1 MIISNKTSVE
11 ISVNN
16 LKIGMYV
23 SNLDRSWIETP
34 YLLQGILI
42 QSQEDIN
49 ELARH
54 CNYVYVDWDKS
65 ETFVAPRLVHSKK
78 SVVSQP
84 IANANGKHR
93 TEDAEILKLQSQRTV
108 TYTETRSL
116 KEELPAAKKAFDVAS
131 TLLSEISTSVKY
143 NTKLNIQAAH
153 DVVDA
158 LRESVVRNP
167 DAALLLARLKTSG
180 QELYDYAINVS
191 VQMLA
196 FGRHLGLPRKE
207 LAVLGLGG
215 LLMDIGKSRLP
226 TELQIKNKAL
236 LDPSEHKL
244 MKQHVSYGEEI
255 IARSSKIPEE
265 VVKIVTQ
272 HHEREN
278 GNGYPR
284 GLNASQIHVYA
295 RMAAIVDCYEE
306 LIVERFGMPALKP
319 FHAFRKLKEDAHNG
333 LNSILVDQFAQCVG
347 MFPVGSLVGLNT
359 GEIAIVLTHN
369 RTNVFLP
376 HVMIILDAKK
386 QPYATPLTLDLRSA
400 DPSPDGTQ
408 YTIISD
414 LPPGAYGIDA
424 KQYYL

>member
-1 MIISNKTSVE
+1 MIITNKTSVE

-16 LKIGMYV
+16 LKAGMYV
-23 SNLDRSWIETP
+23 SDLDRPWLETP

-65 ETFVAPRLVHSKK
+65 ESFVAPLLTPSKG
-78 SVVSQP
+78 SAASLR
-84 IANANGKHR
+84 IANANETHR
-93 TEDAEILKLQSQRTV
+93 TEDAEILKLQRQRTE
-108 TYTETRSL
+108 TYTDTRTT
-116 KEELPAAKKAFDVAS
+116 KEELPAAKKAFDTAF
-131 TLLSEISTSVKY
+131 TLLREISTSVKH

-153 DVVDA
+153 EVVDA

-167 DAALLLARLKTSG
+167 DAALLLARLKTTG
-180 QELYDYAINVS
+180 QELYDNAINAS

-226 TELQIKNKAL
+226 TEIQTKSNFL
-236 LDPSEHKL
+236 LNASEREL
-244 MKQHVSYGEEI
+244 MKQHVSYGEDI
-255 IARSSKIPEE
+255 IAWSNKMPEE
-265 VVKIVTQ
+265 VVKIITQ

-284 GLNASQIHVYA
+284 GLNASQLHVYA

-306 LIVERFGMPALKP
+306 LIVGRFGMPAVKP
-319 FHAFRKLKEDAHNG
+319 FHAFRKLRENAYSG
-333 LNSILVDQFAQCVG
+333 LNSTLVDQFAQCLG

-369 RTNVFLP
+369 RTNIFLP
-376 HVMIILDAKK
+376 HVMIILDAKI
-386 QPYATPLTLDLRSA
+386 QPYETPLTLDLRSA
-400 DPSPDGTQ
+400 GPGPDGTQ

-414 LPPGAYGIDA
+414 LPQGAYGIDA